1 MDIFYKHTI
10 RHTFIARFY
19 KQISKCAACIEKNK
33 KHVHKHSNVKNFLKG
48 FGIVFEQVSVLFEG
62 AKVISKS
69 LTSDNV
75 VIFRGKSV
83 FWKF

>member
-1 MDIFYKHTI
+1 MLHVLKRI
-10 RHTFIARFY
+10 
-19 KQISKCAACIEKNK
+19 K
-33 KHVHKHSNVKNFLKG
+33 KHVHKHSNVQNFLKG

-69 LTSDNV
+69 LTNDNV